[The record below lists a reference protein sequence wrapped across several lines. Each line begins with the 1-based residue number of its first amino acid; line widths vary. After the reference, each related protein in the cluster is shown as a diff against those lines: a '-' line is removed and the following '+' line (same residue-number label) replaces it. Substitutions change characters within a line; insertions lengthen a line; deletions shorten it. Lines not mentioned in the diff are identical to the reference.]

1 MSTLTVRLTEREER
15 DLQWA
20 CEQTGK
26 TNSEVVRELLAESL
40 RGYRLRQ
47 ALQAA
52 HAELG
57 AAARQSG
64 WLTAGALVLVTGDRR
79 VLGWGAQVHMQIF
92 SPRDAWMRLFVKSGV
107 N

>member
-1 MSTLTVRLTEREER
+1 MSTLTVRLTEREEQ

-20 CEQTGK
+20 CAQSGK
-26 TNSEVVRELLAESL
+26 TKSEVVRELLADSL
-40 RGYRLRQ
+40 RAYRMRQ

-64 WLTAGALVLVTGDRR
+64 WLTEDDIL
-79 VLGWGAQVHMQIF
+79 Q
-92 SPRDAWMRLFVKSGV
+92 DAP
-107 N
+107 